1 MRHGKR
7 RTKLSVMPTHRKAMM
22 RNMVKSLIKYQKIE
36 TTLRRAKEVRRLLD
50 RLVTIGKVGTVASR
64 RQAYA
69 ILGERDLVSMLF
81 NDVAP
86 LFVNR
91 NGGYT
96 RIIPLGFRRGDGATM
111 AIIELTEKKIIE
123 KLPRKKDEKPV
134 HDAAKPE
141 RHEEAPAPQDKKAK
155 EEHKARAP
163 KAKVEDKKIGDKK
176 KFLKNLRGFFQR
188 KSDM

>member
-7 RTKLSVMPTHRKAMM
+7 RTKLSVMPSHRKAMM
-22 RNMVKSLIKYQKIE
+22 RNMVKSLLKHQKIE

-50 RLVTIGKVGTVASR
+50 RLVTIGKLDTVASR

-69 ILGERDLVSMLF
+69 VLGDRDIVSKLF

-111 AIIELTEKKIIE
+111 AIIELTEKKIVE
-123 KLPRKKDEKPV
+123 KLLKKKDEKSAHEAP
-134 HDAAKPE
+134 KPE
-141 RHEEAPAPQDKKAK
+141 RHEDAPSPQDKKAK
-155 EEHKARAP
+155 EEHKIRAP
-163 KAKVEDKKIGDKK
+163 KGKVEDKKIGDKK